1 MSSSFFQ
8 SLSLSLQFVLK
19 KVLPLGK
26 KTRKKNIKPEG
37 KKEEMKEEGK
47 TSILNEV
54 TIFEMSKKSKFK
66 IQKQDKGKESTEWKN
81 VSIHIIDSILSSSS
95 FPH

>member
-8 SLSLSLQFVLK
+8 SPSFQFALK
-19 KVLPLGK
+19 KVLPPEK

-37 KKEEMKEEGK
+37 KNEETKKEGK

-54 TIFEMSKKSKFK
+54 TIFEMSKKSKFE
-66 IQKQDKGKESTEWKN
+66 IQKQEKGKESTEWKN
-81 VSIHIIDSILSSSS
+81 VSIHTIDSILSSSS
-95 FPH
+95 FLH